1 MEQSPK
7 KDNTKIILIVV
18 IVALLGVI
26 GYLLMQTNKQTE
38 IIKVKDDKIQVDS
51 VAFGAKV
58 KEIEDLQLAYERIK
72 QDREAMGLSNDSLN
86 AEITRLNE
94 YMVKVRRGDQRK
106 IKELD
111 AMIAKMKAD
120 VDTKDLELV
129 ALRAQNDT
137 LKTNIVVLNKE
148 KSIMNDT
155 ISSLNVKKTEL
166 QEKVEIASILRAE
179 NIRLVVINK
188 KDKVVDKEE
197 FKSKLVDKL
206 RVEFTLGDNR
216 VSRKDKKKI
225 YFRLVQPD
233 ASVLYDLATGGGF
246 FNAAD
251 GKEIPF
257 TLKQEVDFDNSKQK
271 VSFVYVKGSPY
282 KIGTHTIEVYH
293 EGNKIG
299 ESSLIVK

>member
-1 MEQSPK
+1 MEQNTK
-7 KDNTKIILIVV
+7 KTDNTKIILIVV

-38 IIKVKDDKIQVDS
+38 IIKVKEDKIQVDS
-51 VAFGAKV
+51 VAIAAKV
-58 KEIEDLQLAYERIK
+58 KELDDLQLAYERIK

-120 VDTKDLELV
+120 VDSKDQEL
-129 ALRAQNDT
+129 ATLRAQNDT

-148 KSIMNDT
+148 KSTMTDT
-155 ISSLNVKKTEL
+155 IAALNTKKTEL

-179 NIRLVVINK
+179 NVKVTVINPK
-188 KDKVVDKEE
+188 GKEVDKEE
-197 FKSKLVDKL
+197 FKAKVVDKL
-206 RVEFTLGDNR
+206 RIEFNLGDNR
-216 VSRKDKKKI
+216 VARKDKKKL
-225 YFRLVQPD
+225 YLRLVQPD

-246 FNAAD
+246 FNSE

-282 KIGTHTIEVYH
+282 KIGKHTIEVYH
-293 EGNKIG
+293 DGNKIG
-299 ESSLIVK
+299 EGSLIVK

>member
-1 MEQSPK
+1 MEQNTK
-7 KDNTKIILIVV
+7 KTDTTKIILIVV
-18 IVALLGVI
+18 IIALLGVI
-26 GYLLMQTNKQTE
+26 GYLMMQTNKQTE

-51 VAFGAKV
+51 VAIAAKV
-58 KEIEDLQLAYERIK
+58 KELDDLQLAYERIK

-120 VDTKDLELV
+120 VDSKDQELTT
-129 ALRAQNDT
+129 LRAQNDT

-148 KSIMNDT
+148 KSTMTDT
-155 ISSLNVKKTEL
+155 IAALNTKKTEL

-179 NIRLVVINK
+179 NVKVTVINPK
-188 KDKVVDKEE
+188 GKEVEKEEFKAKVVDKLRIE
-197 FKSKLVDKL
+197 FN
-206 RVEFTLGDNR
+206 LGDNR
-216 VSRKDKKKI
+216 VSRKDKKKL
-225 YFRLVQPD
+225 YFRLIQPD

-246 FNAAD
+246 FNSE
-251 GKEIPF
+251 GKEVPF

-282 KIGTHTIEVYH
+282 KIGKHTIEVYH
-293 EGNKIG
+293 DGNKIG

>member
-1 MEQSPK
+1 MEHNSKK
-7 KDNTKIILIVV
+7 KDNTKIILIVI

-26 GYLLMQTNKQTE
+26 GYLMMQTNKQTE
-38 IIKVKDDKIQVDS
+38 VIKVKDEKIQVDS
-51 VAFGAKV
+51 VAIAAKV
-58 KEIEDLQLAYERIK
+58 KELDDLQLAYERIK

-86 AEITRLNE
+86 AELTRLNA
-94 YMVKVRRGDQRK
+94 YIGKVKRGDQRK

-120 VDTKDLELV
+120 VDSKDLELL

-148 KSIMNDT
+148 KTIMSDT
-155 ISSLNVKKTEL
+155 IVALNTKKTEL

-179 NIRLVVINK
+179 NIKVVVINRK
-188 KDKVVDKEE
+188 GKEVDKEE

-206 RVEFTLGDNR
+206 RVEFNLGDNR
-216 VSRKDKKKI
+216 VARKDKKKI
-225 YFRLVQPD
+225 YFRLIQPD

-246 FNAAD
+246 FNSE
-251 GKEIPF
+251 GKEVPY
-257 TLKQEVDFDNSKQK
+257 TLKQEMDFDNSKQK

-282 KIGTHTIEVYH
+282 KEGKHTIEVFH